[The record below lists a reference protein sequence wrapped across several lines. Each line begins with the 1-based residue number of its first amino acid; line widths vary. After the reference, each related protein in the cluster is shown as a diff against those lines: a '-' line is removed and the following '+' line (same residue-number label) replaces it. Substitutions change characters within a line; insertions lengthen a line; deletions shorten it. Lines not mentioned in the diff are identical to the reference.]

1 MGYTKK
7 NKREWIQKID
17 YYQGSQLKEPNQ
29 TCGTEN
35 NSFSNNGFT
44 LIEVIIGFVL
54 LGILIQLFLS
64 SYVFLSRRITDWKNN
79 FQYSNE
85 INIINSIIS
94 EDLFNC
100 DSLRMTTGNELN
112 IFYPIRKKISYL
124 VKDSLL
130 YRNKKNMMKYSKL
143 KEFKFI
149 FYTTNFDSLLI
160 DMINID
166 SELSKINDYTE
177 PVNFVKYKIISTNR
191 KKEFEIFN
199 TVKLRNPELE

>member
-17 YYQGSQLKEPNQ
+17 YNQGSQLKEPNQ

-100 DSLRMTTGNELN
+100 DSLRMTIGNELN

-166 SELSKINDYTE
+166 SELSKVNDYTE